1 MGGEVLW
8 NGELATVVTGA
19 SSGIGRELS
28 LSLAA
33 QGRGLVLVARR
44 NEALAATRKECV
56 AAGLSAQRCVA
67 VNANVSEAGSGQ
79 YIVER
84 TLEVFGGIAAIVN
97 NAGMARFGAVDRGTV
112 VEMFETNVIG
122 PAELIE
128 AAVPQLRNSKGT
140 VVNVGSI
147 GGLLALP
154 GRASYGASKAAINHL
169 TRSLA
174 RQYAPDVRVN
184 AVVPGAVDT
193 EMYDNVG
200 LDDAAVD
207 ALRVEMVR
215 TTPLGRMG
223 RPRDVV
229 PWIEMLLGPA
239 AEWMTGALIVVDG
252 GRSC

>member
-1 MGGEVLW
+1 MDGQ
-8 NGELATVVTGA
+8 LATVITGA
-19 SSGIGRELS
+19 SSGIGRELA

-56 AAGLSAQRCVA
+56 AAGLSARHCLA
-67 VNANVSEAGSGQ
+67 VNADISEAGSGQ
-79 YIVER
+79 YVVER
-84 TLEVFGGIAAIVN
+84 TLEAFSGITALVN
-97 NAGMARFGAVDRGTV
+97 NAGMARFGRFDR
-112 VEMFETNVIG
+112 EAAAQMFDTNVIG
-122 PAELIE
+122 PAELTE
-128 AAVPQLRNSKGT
+128 AAHPQLRRSRGT
-140 VVNVGSI
+140 VVNIGSI

-154 GRASYGASKAAINHL
+154 GRAGYGASKAAINHL

-174 RQYAPDVRVN
+174 RQYAPEVRVN

-200 LDDAAVD
+200 LDDADVD
-207 ALRVEMVR
+207 ALRAEMVR

-239 AEWMTGALIVVDG
+239 AGWMTGALIVVDG